1 MAKEGRFDLEATPFG
16 SVLWAMLNSIAD
28 VWSNDIELVESINS
42 LVRLIGNRS
51 PHIDLS
57 SMSARIMIK
66 KTILPAGPVRPAAR
80 KKWSIV
86 RSYAEPIL
94 QEMIQSGQG
103 WKQILSQTDR
113 FTPLETGVACVDL
126 HSMLTNAD
134 VTLAVPD
141 QSGSDCLIWCRHFAN
156 KWKKDGEK
164 QDREQ
169 CKGLAMQVSLPA
181 FLVGKLNGPEQGEA
195 SRAHIAYVRASSS
208 RSRVLAVAMEVGS
221 ESGSGLVSISLFFEQ

>member
-1 MAKEGRFDLEATPFG
+1 M
-16 SVLWAMLNSIAD
+16 
-28 VWSNDIELVESINS
+28 
-42 LVRLIGNRS
+42 RLIGNRS

-94 QEMIQSGQG
+94 QEMIQSGSG
-103 WKQILSQTDR
+103 WKQILNQPDR

-126 HSMLTNAD
+126 HSMLTNGD
-134 VTLAVPD
+134 VSLAVPD
-141 QSGSDCLIWCRHFAN
+141 QYGSDCLVWCRHFAN

-169 CKGLAMQVSLPA
+169 CKGLAMQVSMPA
-181 FLVGKLNGPEQGEA
+181 LVVGKLSGPEQGEA
-195 SRAHIAYVRASSS
+195 STPRIAYVRASSS
-208 RSRVLAVAMEVGS
+208 RSQVLAAAMEVGS
-221 ESGSGLVSISLFFEQ
+221 ESGSGLVSLSLFFQK